1 MNTNNFIN
9 DIFMLFL
16 SVSIILFTVILL
28 GWLVYNRLFLRG
40 LSLKDVLFKK
50 NSLTIWLEFIGGFL
64 IPALFL
70 VSMLMVPSGKFIY
83 QGKFV
88 DLLAIISYIIIYI
101 LILSL
106 FRYLASKAIKLI
118 GKWTLKYEIDLED
131 EIFKQE
137 NIAASLFSISI
148 STLVIG
154 MLLQENFFA
163 ENLFTNL
170 IRIGLVF
177 IMTLGL
183 LSVHKTL
190 FYPKHSS
197 LFKEL
202 FIDDNVCAGILL
214 LGHTIAVNLI
224 IFSSIEWFRIPASG
238 WYNIFNIIDVTIFIC
253 VIYLIMIV
261 FVSGSKLVMNAILAI
276 DIDHQLFEEN
286 NVGYSILESSFYIM
300 LSIIIINGL
309 FIK

>member
-1 MNTNNFIN
+1 
-9 DIFMLFL
+9 MLFL
-16 SVSIILFTVILL
+16 SVSIILFTVIFL
-28 GWLVYNRLFLRG
+28 GWLVYNRLFLRD
-40 LSLKDVLFKK
+40 LSLKDGLFK
-50 NSLTIWLEFIGGFL
+50 NRSLTIWLEFTGGFL

-83 QGKFV
+83 QGKLGG
-88 DLLAIISYIIIYI
+88 LLAIITYIDIYI

-118 GKWTLKYEIDLED
+118 GKLELKHEIDLED
-131 EIFKQE
+131 EIFKQN

-148 STLVIG
+148 STVVVG
-154 MLLQENFFA
+154 MLLQENIFA

-170 IRIGLVF
+170 IRIALVF
-177 IMTLGL
+177 FLTLGL

-214 LGHTIAVNLI
+214 LGHTIAVNI
-224 IFSSIEWFRIPASG
+224 IIYSSIEWFQIPASD
-238 WYNIFNIIDVTIFIC
+238 WYNISNIVDIIIFIC
-253 VIYLIMIV
+253 LIYLMMVV
-261 FVSGSKLVMNAILAI
+261 FVSGSKLVMNAILKI